1 MGKRRFV
8 GRVVSG
14 LLVSVLLATSLT
26 GCGKKKDKGVS
37 LEEAKKIDKNCIFK
51 QEDLEGILE
60 PGEEV
65 GVLSSAGGKIKLFAQ
80 TEKGKT
86 RLITFNPDGSDVQS
100 VDVGSG
106 KNFYVYNCVFD
117 NDGNAYLNCFEGDRE
132 ALYGRGGESD
142 DSEETTA
149 EEASSSDNSV
159 ADASV
164 AESSASESS
173 VAESSSAETSAEEAE
188 PSEEK
193 KQEGDVSGEAKSYF
207 VKLDSSGKEIA
218 KVDLAQFAPKDA
230 QGMEEGFNLYGMVWT
245 EKYGILCP
253 SENGIQTFDEKNGPQ
268 MLIEKKKICG
278 DDGWI
283 NNLSKLSEKELLI
296 TYYAGDGEGGE
307 VNAILD
313 LDKKEVGK
321 KLEGFGKYGNYQFF
335 TGSDGSLYASDDSGI
350 YKYDMNGGKLNK
362 LADFRD
368 SNIGTGGY
376 MWLETVALS
385 DTEFIVNIPGPDMG
399 TSITSTLAR
408 LTKVNPEDVVDKTV
422 ITLMAQYLN
431 GDIGNAI
438 MKFNRSNDKYMIKMI
453 NYDTLYQ
460 DDWETARKQFNLDIT
475 SGKAADIICVS
486 NNEASLR
493 KYVDKGILLDLT
505 PAFEKGGP
513 LGDIEYLPNV
523 AEMMKIDGKLYTFM
537 PSFYVETC
545 STKTKF
551 LNGKTTLS
559 FKDWDDIITSNGA
572 NYDLAFGT
580 YVSRENLGS
589 YLWTYYGDK
598 FVDWKNKKCNFN
610 NPEFIEY
617 LNFVNKFP
625 DEEHQ
630 FEGEEN
636 GEWVPEE
643 KFVQEDKTLFY
654 RTYISSFDDYAR
666 TAQLTFKEDFE
677 FVGFPNEGG
686 ENLAVISP
694 STFAVNSKTEHKEVI
709 YDVIKSIMTADKE
722 AFYGF
727 SPVKSKFDEQFA
739 KAIQEKSEDDIDAY
753 GWDPVTDKE
762 VKVKPLSQE
771 QAQKLKDYILG
782 IKATDCYDEEVSKI
796 VEEETATF
804 YSGQKTAE
812 QVAEII
818 QNRVTTYL
826 NENS

>member
-1 MGKRRFV
+1 MGKKRFV
-8 GRVVSG
+8 GRLVSG
-14 LLVSVLLATSLT
+14 MLVSVLLATSLT
-26 GCGKKKDKGVS
+26 GCGKKKDNGVS

-60 PGEEV
+60 PGE
-65 GVLSSAGGKIKLFAQ
+65 GVASLSSVGGKLKLLAQ

-86 RLITFNPDGSDVQS
+86 RLITFNPDGSDIQS

-106 KNFYVYNCVFD
+106 KDFYVNNCVFD
-117 NDGNAYLNCFEGDRE
+117 KDGNAYMYCYEGDRD
-132 ALYGRGGESD
+132 ALYGRDGGSD
-142 DSEETTA
+142 DSEEAVA
-149 EEASSSDNSV
+149 EEASSSDGSA
-159 ADASV
+159 ADASTTEV
-164 AESSASESS
+164 SESDSSA
-173 VAESSSAETSAEEAE
+173 AETSAEEVE
-188 PSEEK
+188 PSEEN
-193 KQEGDVSGEAKSYF
+193 KQEGDISGEAKTYF
-207 VKLDSSGKEIA
+207 VKLDPSGKEIA
-218 KVDLAQFAPKDA
+218 KVDLAQFASKD
-230 QGMEEGFNLYGMVWT
+230 GEGEEEGVSLYGMIWT
-245 EKYGILCP
+245 EKYGIICP
-253 SENGIQTFDEKNGPQ
+253 AENGIQTFDEKNGPQ
-268 MLIEKKKICG
+268 MMIEKKKICG

-283 NNLSKLSEKELLI
+283 GNLSKLSENELLI
-296 TYYAGDGEGGE
+296 TYYAGEAEDGE

-321 KLEGFGKYGNYQFF
+321 KLEGFGKYSNYQFF
-335 TGSDGSLYASDDSGI
+335 TGGDGSLYASDESGI

-399 TSITSTLAR
+399 TSISSTLAR

-422 ITLMAQYLN
+422 ITLMAQYMN

-453 NYDTLYQ
+453 NYDDLYQ

-545 STKTKF
+545 AVKTKF
-551 LNGKTTLS
+551 LNGKTSLS

-572 NYDLAFGT
+572 KYDLAFGT
-580 YVSRENLGS
+580 YNSKENLGS
-589 YLWTYYGDK
+589 YFWTYYGDK

-617 LNFVNKFP
+617 LNFINKFP

-630 FEGEEN
+630 FDGEEN

-643 KFVQEDKTLFY
+643 KYVQEDKTLFY
-654 RTYISSFDDYAR
+654 RAYISCFEDYAR
-666 TAQLTFKEDFE
+666 MTQLIFKEDFE

-709 YDVIKSIMTADKE
+709 YDVIKSIMTAE
-722 AFYGF
+722 NRESFYGF
-727 SPVKSKFDEQFA
+727 SPVKSRFDEQFA
-739 KAIQEKSEDDIDAY
+739 KATQEKSEDDIDAFW
-753 GWDPVTDKE
+753 WDSITDKQ
-762 VKVKPLSQE
+762 VKAKPLSQE
-771 QAQKLKDYILG
+771 QAQKLKDYIMG
-782 IKATDCYDEEVSKI
+782 IKITDCYDEEVAKI